1 MKNEAVS
8 VSQFHALVNQTL
20 EFAYGEIVVEG
31 EVASYKVNQGKWV
44 FFDLKDDTN
53 VVGCFIPIFQLKT
66 TIEDGMLVRV
76 TATPQ
81 LTKWGKFSLT
91 VRAVELAG
99 EGSVKRAFELLKA
112 QFQKE
117 GLFTE
122 ERKRQLPKYPEKIA
136 LITSKQAAAYN
147 DFITIL
153 NDRWRGLSIDHI
165 QVQVQGEGAPDQIVA
180 AIGQINQGVT
190 EYEVLVL
197 IRGGGSAEDLQA
209 FNTEEVVRAVY
220 GSKIPTLVGIGHE
233 DDVSLAELAADVRAA
248 TPTDAARRLVPD
260 RLEVF
265 QKLKAVSAAQ
275 NSVLT
280 GHFERVSKMLTRFEH
295 AFGLRLQGLFNTLGQ
310 ISERL
315 DGLMDVRLTR
325 VRENIYQ
332 TARLLHSLDP
342 QAVLGRG
349 YSIARVGNRVI
360 TKATEVQPAD
370 TVVVQLHQ
378 GELKLQQTIKRKRT
392 DGRSEKAQ
400 TSLQL

>member
-153 NDRWRGLSIDHI
+153 NDRLRGSNRRCHR
-165 QVQVQGEGAPDQIVA
+165 PD
-180 AIGQINQGVT
+180 
-190 EYEVLVL
+190 
-197 IRGGGSAEDLQA
+197 
-209 FNTEEVVRAVY
+209 
-220 GSKIPTLVGIGHE
+220 
-233 DDVSLAELAADVRAA
+233 
-248 TPTDAARRLVPD
+248 
-260 RLEVF
+260 
-265 QKLKAVSAAQ
+265 
-275 NSVLT
+275 
-280 GHFERVSKMLTRFEH
+280 
-295 AFGLRLQGLFNTLGQ
+295 
-310 ISERL
+310 
-315 DGLMDVRLTR
+315 
-325 VRENIYQ
+325 
-332 TARLLHSLDP
+332 
-342 QAVLGRG
+342 
-349 YSIARVGNRVI
+349 
-360 TKATEVQPAD
+360 
-370 TVVVQLHQ
+370 
-378 GELKLQQTIKRKRT
+378 
-392 DGRSEKAQ
+392 
-400 TSLQL
+400 